1 VPVVVAVGVAVGVA
15 TSTRPP
21 ATMRWAVMKLKLVFS
36 SRVIGVTQPRL
47 DTAAVAGP
55 AVEVAR
61 QVRGDSRQGQR

>member
-1 VPVVVAVGVAVGVA
+1 
-15 TSTRPP
+15 
-21 ATMRWAVMKLKLVFS
+21 MKLKLVFS